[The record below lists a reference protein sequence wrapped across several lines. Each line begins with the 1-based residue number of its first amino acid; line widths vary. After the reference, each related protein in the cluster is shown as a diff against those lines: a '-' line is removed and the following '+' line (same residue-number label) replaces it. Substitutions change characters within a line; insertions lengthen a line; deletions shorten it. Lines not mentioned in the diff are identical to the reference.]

1 MDAEEVFGGG
11 GVIVVSF
18 HLRKVGYEIY
28 IFSDLCLKTT
38 IVKKDSISLD
48 DIINK
53 RYICDVGMKTNFLLS
68 NNDDNIK

>member
-1 MDAEEVFGGG
+1 M
-11 GVIVVSF
+11 
-18 HLRKVGYEIY
+18 RKVGYEIY

-68 NNDDNIK
+68 NKDDNIK